1 MTAPRVS
8 DHALLRFL
16 ERSGVQVEQ
25 LRATVEAS
33 LDRAGRVAA
42 EIAASEYLIVVH
54 DLTFV
59 VRDGTVTTIL
69 PEGSPGFRARAL
81 VGAHRKGNGQQ

>member
-1 MTAPRVS
+1 VSGPRLS
-8 DHALLRFL
+8 DHALIRFL

-33 LDRAGRVAA
+33 LDRAGRVA
-42 EIAASEYLIVVH
+42 EELEQSDYLIIVH

-69 PEGSPGFRARAL
+69 PEGSPAYRARAL
-81 VGAHRKGNGQQ
+81 AAAHRKPVR

>member
-1 MTAPRVS
+1 MSVPRVS

-25 LRATVEAS
+25 LRQTVEAS

-42 EIAASEYLIVVH
+42 ELEQSEYLIVVH

-69 PEGSPGFRARAL
+69 PEGSPGSRARAL
-81 VGAHRKGNGQQ
+81 AHVCRKAQR

>member
-1 MTAPRVS
+1 MSNPRVS
-8 DHALLRFL
+8 DHALIRFL

-42 EIAASEYLIVVH
+42 ELEQSEYLIVVH

-59 VRDGTVTTIL
+59 VRDETVTTIL
-69 PEGSPGFRARAL
+69 PEGSPGSRARAL
-81 VGAHRKGNGQQ
+81 AHASRKAAR

>member
-1 MTAPRVS
+1 MSGPRVS

-16 ERSGVQVEQ
+16 ERSGMQVEL
-25 LRATVEAS
+25 LRQTVEAS
-33 LDRAGRVAA
+33 LARAGRAAA

-69 PEGSPGFRARAL
+69 PEGSPGMRARAL
-81 VGAHRKGNGQQ
+81 VGAHRKAKGR

>member
-16 ERSGVQVEQ
+16 ERAGGLAVEQ
-25 LRATVEAS
+25 LRHALEAS
-33 LDRAGRVAA
+33 LDRAGSAAA
-42 EIAASEYLIVVH
+42 EIGASEYLIVVD

-59 VRDGTVTTIL
+59 VRGGTVTTIL
-69 PEGSPGFRARAL
+69 HDGSPAMRARAL
-81 VGAHRKGNGQQ
+81 ADRGGRG

>member
-1 MTAPRVS
+1 MHSPRVS
-8 DHALLRFL
+8 DHALVRFL

-25 LRATVEAS
+25 LRKTVEAS
-33 LDRAGRVAA
+33 LDRAGRVPA
-42 EIAASEYLIVVH
+42 ELEQSEYLIVVH

-69 PEGSPGFRARAL
+69 PEGTSASRARAL
-81 VGAHRKGNGQQ
+81 VHAQRKAGA